1 MRDYLKKLLHS
12 LKITNQQ
19 IGVGEVFH
27 MSWQDVL
34 KADSVLDKM
43 GNKEKKRIKKLLQAS
58 QPTEMFGKDMTKLSD
73 LIEELNGAEIVKTS
87 KPLQKKISK
96 FEEKNL
102 DIMASAAELRK
113 DYETLYLQIR
123 EEIYPKKKGDKK

>member
-1 MRDYLKKLLHS
+1 
-12 LKITNQQ
+12 
-19 IGVGEVFH
+19 

-34 KADSVLDKM
+34 KAASVLDKM

-87 KPLQKKISK
+87 KSLQKKISK

>member
-1 MRDYLKKLLHS
+1 
-12 LKITNQQ
+12 
-19 IGVGEVFH
+19 
-27 MSWQDVL
+27 MSWQSIL
-34 KADSVLDKM
+34 KASPILEKLDP
-43 GNKEKKRIKKLLQAS
+43 KEKKRIKKLLQAS

-87 KPLQKKISK
+87 KSLQKKISK

>member
-1 MRDYLKKLLHS
+1 
-12 LKITNQQ
+12 
-19 IGVGEVFH
+19 
-27 MSWQDVL
+27 MSWQYVL
-34 KADSVLDKM
+34 KADYVLDKM

-87 KPLQKKISK
+87 KSLQKKISK

>member
-1 MRDYLKKLLHS
+1 
-12 LKITNQQ
+12 
-19 IGVGEVFH
+19 

-87 KPLQKKISK
+87 KSIQKKISI

>member
-1 MRDYLKKLLHS
+1 MRWLKGILIS
-12 LKITNQQ
+12 EV
-19 IGVGEVFH
+19 GVGVN
-27 MSWQDVL
+27 MSWQMVL

-43 GNKEKKRIKKLLQAS
+43 NAKQKKKMKKLLQAS
-58 QPTEMFGKDMTKLSD
+58 QPTEMFGKDMTKLTD
-73 LIEELNGAEIVKTS
+73 LIDEFSGVEFVKSS
-87 KPLQKKISK
+87 KSLQKKVSK

-123 EEIYPKKKGDKK
+123 EEIYPKKKGGKKK

>member
-1 MRDYLKKLLHS
+1 
-12 LKITNQQ
+12 
-19 IGVGEVFH
+19 

-87 KPLQKKISK
+87 KSLQKKISK

-102 DIMASAAELRK
+102 DIMTSAAELRK

-123 EEIYPKKKGDKK
+123 E

>member
-1 MRDYLKKLLHS
+1 M
-12 LKITNQQ
+12 
-19 IGVGEVFH
+19 
-27 MSWQDVL
+27 MSWQDIL

-73 LIEELNGAEIVKTS
+73 VIDELSGVEIVKTS

>member
-1 MRDYLKKLLHS
+1 
-12 LKITNQQ
+12 
-19 IGVGEVFH
+19 

-43 GNKEKKRIKKLLQAS
+43 GNKEKKRIKQLLQAS

-87 KPLQKKISK
+87 KSLQKKISK

>member
-1 MRDYLKKLLHS
+1 
-12 LKITNQQ
+12 
-19 IGVGEVFH
+19 

-58 QPTEMFGKDMTKLSD
+58 QPTEMFCKDMTKLSD

-87 KPLQKKISK
+87 KSLQKKISK

>member
-1 MRDYLKKLLHS
+1 
-12 LKITNQQ
+12 
-19 IGVGEVFH
+19 

-87 KPLQKKISK
+87 KSLQKKISK

-123 EEIYPKKKGDKK
+123 EEIYPKKKVDKK

>member
-1 MRDYLKKLLHS
+1 M
-12 LKITNQQ
+12 
-19 IGVGEVFH
+19 G
-27 MSWQDVL
+27 WQSIL

-43 GNKEKKRIKKLLQAS
+43 GDKQKKKIKKLLQAS

-73 LIEELNGAEIVKTS
+73 LIDELSGVDFVKS
-87 KPLQKKISK
+87 NKSLQKKVTK

-113 DYETLYLQIR
+113 DYEILYGQIR
-123 EEIYPKKKGDKK
+123 NMIYPKKKGDGKK

>member
-1 MRDYLKKLLHS
+1 
-12 LKITNQQ
+12 
-19 IGVGEVFH
+19 
-27 MSWQDVL
+27 MSWQEVL

>member
-1 MRDYLKKLLHS
+1 
-12 LKITNQQ
+12 
-19 IGVGEVFH
+19 
-27 MSWQDVL
+27 MSGQDVL

-87 KPLQKKISK
+87 KSLQKKISK

>member
-1 MRDYLKKLLHS
+1 
-12 LKITNQQ
+12 
-19 IGVGEVFH
+19 

-87 KPLQKKISK
+87 KSLQKKISK

-102 DIMASAAELRK
+102 DIMASAAEQRK

>member
-1 MRDYLKKLLHS
+1 
-12 LKITNQQ
+12 
-19 IGVGEVFH
+19 

-87 KPLQKKISK
+87 KSLQKKISK

>member
-1 MRDYLKKLLHS
+1 MKLS
-12 LKITNQQ
+12 DVVKIIPKFDKYGDPLPFFTKTEKQQ
-19 IGVGEVFH
+19 IEGAPEGIT
-27 MSWQDVL
+27 Q
-34 KADSVLDKM
+34 
-43 GNKEKKRIKKLLQAS
+43 EKQL
-58 QPTEMFGKDMTKLSD
+58 FD

>member
-1 MRDYLKKLLHS
+1 
-12 LKITNQQ
+12 
-19 IGVGEVFH
+19 

-43 GNKEKKRIKKLLQAS
+43 CNKEKKRIKKLLQAS
-58 QPTEMFGKDMTKLSD
+58 QPTEMFGKDMTKLYD